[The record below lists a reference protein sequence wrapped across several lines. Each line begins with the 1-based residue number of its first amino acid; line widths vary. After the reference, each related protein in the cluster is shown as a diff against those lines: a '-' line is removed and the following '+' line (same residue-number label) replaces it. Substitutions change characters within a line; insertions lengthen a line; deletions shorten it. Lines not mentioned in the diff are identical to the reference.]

1 MLDTEEYRT
10 VVADPPWQPTLGASW
25 ESRMRDKAGPQRFYD
40 TLSVPEIIALKP
52 RMAAQAHLYLWCL
65 TAHVDWAYEVARAW
79 DAEPITLL
87 TWKKPGLGAGRF
99 RCNTEHVLVARKGP
113 RAGNPFGQGGR
124 HAQATDGTLF
134 EWPRGR
140 HSAKPNEFF
149 SLVERLSP
157 APRLEMF
164 ARAPRAGWAVFGNQ
178 SDGVEVGPKS
188 PSREAIK
195 SAAGVRDMFDEAECP
210 ECWGRRTTMEGR
222 TCPLCEGAGVA

>member
-1 MLDTEEYRT
+1 MLDVEDYRT

-25 ESRMRDKAGPQRFYD
+25 DSRMRDKAGPQRFYD
-40 TLSVPEIIALKP
+40 TLSVPEIIALRP

-79 DAEPITLL
+79 DCEPITLL

-140 HSAKPNEFF
+140 HSAKPTEFF

-157 APRLEMF
+157 PPRLEMY
-164 ARAPRAGWAVFGNQ
+164 ARGPRSGWAVWGNQ
-178 SDGVEVGPKS
+178 SDGVATEAKS
-188 PSREAIK
+188 PSRVGLPSSFL
-195 SAAGVRDMFDEAECP
+195 SAM
-210 ECWGRRTTMEGR
+210 
-222 TCPLCEGAGVA
+222 

>member
-1 MLDTEEYRT
+1 
-10 VVADPPWQPTLGASW
+10 
-25 ESRMRDKAGPQRFYD
+25 MRDKAGPQRFYK
-40 TLSVPEIIALKP
+40 TLSVDEIIALRP

-65 TAHVDWAYEVARAW
+65 TQHVDWAYQVARAW

-124 HAQATDGTLF
+124 HAQATNGTLF

-140 HSAKPNEFF
+140 HSEKPQEFF
-149 SLVERLSP
+149 DLVERLSP

-164 ARAPRAGWAVFGNQ
+164 ARALRLGWSSFGDELPITSLQ
-178 SDGVEVGPKS
+178 
-188 PSREAIK
+188 
-195 SAAGVRDMFDEAECP
+195 AAE
-210 ECWGRRTTMEGR
+210 
-222 TCPLCEGAGVA
+222 